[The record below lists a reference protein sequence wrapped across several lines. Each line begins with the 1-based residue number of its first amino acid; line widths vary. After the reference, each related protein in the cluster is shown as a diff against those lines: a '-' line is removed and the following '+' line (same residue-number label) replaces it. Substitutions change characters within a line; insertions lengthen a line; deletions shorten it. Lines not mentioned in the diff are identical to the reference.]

1 MCLQVIT
8 LPPLSEGE
16 GLAARILQ
24 LTPATFLGPV
34 LVEVPHFAAL
44 ADNREIVVLRSDT
57 GRRWSVHTNTATT
70 DNQGLAAFLA
80 SSITNLNT
88 SNNNH
93 NNSNS
98 AVTSITTTTLPHFF
112 AVVSRPR
119 QEVHSVGAEGGDI
132 VSQVPATIIF
142 TYLSL
147 SKYLNLLHI

>member
-1 MCLQVIT
+1 MSDVSPCAGCQVIT

-57 GRRWSVHTNTATT
+57 GRRWCVHTNTAAT

-88 SNNNH
+88 TNNND
-93 NNSNS
+93 NSS
-98 AVTSITTTTLPHFF
+98 AVTSITTATLPHFF

-132 VSQVPATIIF
+132 VSQVPARIIY
-142 TYLSL
+142 T
-147 SKYLNLLHI
+147 LHISRQNI

>member
-1 MCLQVIT
+1 M
-8 LPPLSEGE
+8 
-16 GLAARILQ
+16 
-24 LTPATFLGPV
+24 

-88 SNNNH
+88 SNNNNH
-93 NNSNS
+93 SSS

-132 VSQVPATIIF
+132 VSQVPDTIIY
-142 TYLSL
+142 TYLPVST
-147 SKYLNLLHI
+147 YLQLHI

>member
-1 MCLQVIT
+1 MCLHVPAAQVIT

-93 NNSNS
+93 NSS

-132 VSQVPATIIF
+132 VSQVPATIIH
-142 TYLSL
+142 TYLDI
-147 SKYLNLLHI
+147 YLDI